1 MTNYS
6 AKSSSV
12 VKRWRKGGYLYCAFI
27 DGTIMEYGLHRIP
40 NRYVEV
46 DRFEL
51 HETIYELKNGEYD
64 FDDLE
69 PMEV

>member
-12 VKRWRKGGYLYCAFI
+12 VKRWHKNGYLYCAFV

-51 HETIYELKNGEYD
+51 TETVYELKRGEYD

-69 PMEV
+69 PMEA